1 MNELFK
7 IDTIIS
13 FKEYL
18 KIKKFYKKTNQIIIF
33 ISILII
39 LISILNFIK
48 DFHIIFLIASI
59 SVFVIYLD
67 FLIYLFL
74 LLIYYYRYNKQ
85 KNELNY
91 TIFFY
96 ENQMKRK
103 GRKVEDIIKYEDI
116 EKIKENKKELTL
128 ILKNNNIKILKSND
142 QKEIISF
149 IKKIQKQNKNKIVQT
164 NKMLNH
170 LFITLI
176 CLFCIILLL
185 NLSLIDNNTSNSY
198 CYMWTMW
205 LILPL
210 SIFSIIIGLKY
221 KDKSSKSI
229 KNIIGG
235 SLITFLALIYGLLS
249 FIPNNEIDYQEI
261 YQLEDI
267 IGIELPKTGIYR
279 KEEIKNSNL
288 ENHIVHELI
297 FSKKNEYLKVEQ
309 EIEAS
314 NKWLDSDEVSRELS
328 FFLPVVCRFSCSYS
342 VYIDGAKTQ
351 NTIPK
356 EKGTYHIYAMLYNDD
371 NQVLRIDEYTY
382 NYN

>member
-149 IKKIQKQNKNKIVQT
+149 IKKIQKQNKNQIVQT

-297 FSKKNEYLKVEQ
+297 FSKKNEY
-309 EIEAS
+309 
-314 NKWLDSDEVSRELS
+314 
-328 FFLPVVCRFSCSYS
+328 
-342 VYIDGAKTQ
+342 
-351 NTIPK
+351 
-356 EKGTYHIYAMLYNDD
+356 
-371 NQVLRIDEYTY
+371 
-382 NYN
+382 

>member
-128 ILKNNNIKILKSND
+128 ILK
-142 QKEIISF
+142 
-149 IKKIQKQNKNKIVQT
+149 KQ
-164 NKMLNH
+164 
-170 LFITLI
+170 
-176 CLFCIILLL
+176 
-185 NLSLIDNNTSNSY
+185 
-198 CYMWTMW
+198 
-205 LILPL
+205 
-210 SIFSIIIGLKY
+210 
-221 KDKSSKSI
+221 
-229 KNIIGG
+229 
-235 SLITFLALIYGLLS
+235 
-249 FIPNNEIDYQEI
+249 
-261 YQLEDI
+261 
-267 IGIELPKTGIYR
+267 
-279 KEEIKNSNL
+279 
-288 ENHIVHELI
+288 
-297 FSKKNEYLKVEQ
+297 
-309 EIEAS
+309 
-314 NKWLDSDEVSRELS
+314 
-328 FFLPVVCRFSCSYS
+328 
-342 VYIDGAKTQ
+342 
-351 NTIPK
+351 
-356 EKGTYHIYAMLYNDD
+356 
-371 NQVLRIDEYTY
+371 
-382 NYN
+382 